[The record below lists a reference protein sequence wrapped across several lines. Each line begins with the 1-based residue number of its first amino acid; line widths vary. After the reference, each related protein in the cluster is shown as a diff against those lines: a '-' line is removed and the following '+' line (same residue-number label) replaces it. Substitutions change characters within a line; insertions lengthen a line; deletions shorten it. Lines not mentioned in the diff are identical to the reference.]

1 MTNFEQISIS
11 IIEPTWNHRTHLPA
25 NLGVLRVV
33 REAYPSAR
41 INFVGGAE
49 QIEFLKEMA
58 PADVLINVAFHA
70 WTTGEDQ
77 DTLPADVYRT
87 YKKLRKL
94 PAEFTA
100 TATRIIFS
108 SCTATTL
115 AAATLLGLAP
125 KSFAVLHGNANNL
138 IGWRSRNPFRKAFDY
153 QGAMKWFCK
162 RGGTAIVLEDI
173 IRIELGKKLPWLAP
187 SLRCLPH
194 PIAPEEAAPILE
206 NRKLTSPIKIAF
218 AGNASIAKGFP
229 EFIELAMTLH
239 REKPGQFEFHA
250 FGYLPDESKSLD
262 QSALTTKAKPC
273 TLPRAEYV
281 KNVSNMDYIFAWHNE
296 KYYTMAAS
304 GVVYDAI
311 NFLVPLVAR
320 ETGQIAEW
328 KNQGLAIGHTFQS
341 IKTAATYLIN
351 HELNQTPNEHEQL
364 LNNLITIRSSL
375 SVESLGNKFKVINT
389 SMQRANP

>member
-41 INFVGGAE
+41 INFIGGAE

-58 PADVLINVAFHA
+58 PPEVLINVGFHA

-77 DTLPADVYRT
+77 DTLPTDVYRT

-153 QGAMKWFCK
+153 YGAMKWFCK

-173 IRIELGKKLPWLAP
+173 IRIELGRTLPWLAP
-187 SLRCLPH
+187 SLQCLPH
-194 PIAPEEAAPILE
+194 PIAPEEAVSAHQIHNLNTPI
-206 NRKLTSPIKIAF
+206 RIAF

-229 EFIELAMTLH
+229 EFLELATTLS

-250 FGYLPDESKSLD
+250 FGYLPEESKGLD

-281 KNVSNMDYIFAWHNE
+281 KSLSNMDHIFAWHNE

-304 GVVYDAI
+304 GIVYDAI
-311 NFLVPLVAR
+311 NFLVPLIAR
-320 ETGQIAEW
+320 KTGQIAEW
-328 KNQGLAIGHTFQS
+328 SKQGIEIGHLFDDINCTIKYFINTEHSEIDKSHNRFSNNITAIRKSLTIQRLGSHLSNVIS
-341 IKTAATYLIN
+341 IK
-351 HELNQTPNEHEQL
+351 
-364 LNNLITIRSSL
+364 
-375 SVESLGNKFKVINT
+375 
-389 SMQRANP
+389 